1 MLKPYAPLIA
11 GSLGRSIACVV
22 CSPLEL
28 AKTRMQVRHLFC
40 GISQLPSKH
49 NSQISMDA
57 LYICTDLFLQTN
69 LDDDIYL
76 TTHLF

>member
-40 GISQLPSKH
+40 EISQLPSED
-49 NSQISMDA
+49 NSQSSVDA
-57 LYICTDLFLQTN
+57 LFTAWMHRFVLADKAG
-69 LDDDIYL
+69 
-76 TTHLF
+76 

>member
-40 GISQLPSKH
+40 GISQLPFKH
-49 NSQISMDA
+49 NSEIGMDA
-57 LYICTDLFLQTN
+57 LF
-69 LDDDIYL
+69 YL
-76 TTHLF
+76 HRFVLADKSG